1 MLWGASALFSFAQWM
16 ERIAVGW
23 LVLDETGS
31 VFLTA
36 LSWAVRSAPGV
47 VAGPLAGVVADRYPR
62 PAVLAIGS
70 FAKAAAI
77 VITGLIVL
85 PGEPS
90 VALVLILIAVSG
102 AAAVFNV
109 SALQPLL
116 RDIAGESGTM
126 NAVSLNSFGQRIGG
140 AVGSLAAGVL
150 IGVVGPGTT
159 FLVAGA
165 LVVVSGLAFAR
176 VRTVGS
182 RDGSDRPAFVRD
194 LADGLRLLLDI
205 RMVALLIGLMI
216 LIENFGFSVNALLPV
231 VADEAL
237 NVGSTGLGALGT
249 SFGVG
254 SIVGTAALAA
264 LGDYRHKGYLLA
276 GVVVSFG
283 LLLVAL
289 GTADALVVA
298 LVVGAG
304 LGGTMAMVDAL
315 EWILLQASVPD
326 AYRGRAIGAWNL
338 AIGLGL
344 VGPVILG
351 AIADRYGVEDALFA
365 SGALLTATGVLSLGS
380 RALRQM

>member
-1 MLWGASALFSFAQWM
+1 M
-16 ERIAVGW
+16 
-23 LVLDETGS
+23 
-31 VFLTA
+31 
-36 LSWAVRSAPGV
+36 
-47 VAGPLAGVVADRYPR
+47 
-62 PAVLAIGS
+62 
-70 FAKAAAI
+70 
-77 VITGLIVL
+77 
-85 PGEPS
+85 
-90 VALVLILIAVSG
+90 
-102 AAAVFNV
+102 
-109 SALQPLL
+109 
-116 RDIAGESGTM
+116 
-126 NAVSLNSFGQRIGG
+126 
-140 AVGSLAAGVL
+140 
-150 IGVVGPGTT
+150 
-159 FLVAGA
+159 
-165 LVVVSGLAFAR
+165 VSGLAFAR

-254 SIVGTAALAA
+254 SIIGTAALAA

-283 LLLVAL
+283 LLLAAL

-298 LVVGAG
+298 LIIGAG
-304 LGGTMAMVDAL
+304 LGATMAMVDAL

-365 SGALLTATGVLSLGS
+365 SGALLTATGGLSLGS